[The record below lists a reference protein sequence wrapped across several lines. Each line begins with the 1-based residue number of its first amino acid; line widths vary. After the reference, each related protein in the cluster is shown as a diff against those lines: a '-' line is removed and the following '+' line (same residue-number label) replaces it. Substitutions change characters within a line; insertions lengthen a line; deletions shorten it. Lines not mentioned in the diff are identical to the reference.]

1 MPRPQDPQLEGKILD
16 AAQRLWK
23 KGGEKA
29 LTMRTVAK
37 AAGTNTPA
45 VYRRFRNRED
55 ILRALLQR
63 IRSEFIGLIETA
75 PTTHEAV
82 EGYMDFALSHPRE
95 YELFFQYEY
104 SLYYSRRSNY
114 TGDKPGRPGMEA
126 MKRKL
131 AEELGGSADDRSEL
145 ALALWMLVHGA
156 AMLIIGKT
164 ILPEDVKAAREIFS
178 ESVKVLLRAAQARDS
193 GQGVVRAVGA
203 TTEQLPSSHS
213 EVGL

>member
-1 MPRPQDPQLEGKILD
+1 VPRPQDPQLEGKILD
-16 AAQRLWK
+16 AAQTLWK

-75 PTTHEAV
+75 PTAHEAG
-82 EGYMDFALSHPRE
+82 ECYMDFALSHPRE

-104 SLYYSRRSNY
+104 RLYYSRRSNY
-114 TGDKPGRPGMEA
+114 MGDKPGRPGMEV

-164 ILPEDVKAAREIFS
+164 ILREDVKAAREVFS
-178 ESVKVLLRAAQARDS
+178 DSVKVLLRAAQAGDS
-193 GQGVVRAVGA
+193 GRGLVPAVGA
-203 TTEQLPSSHS
+203 TTEQLPPSHP

>member
-16 AAQRLWK
+16 AAQKLWK

-63 IRSEFIGLIETA
+63 IRIEFIALIETA
-75 PTTHEAV
+75 PTAHEAG
-82 EGYMDFALSHPRE
+82 ELYMDYALSHPRE

-114 TGDKPGRPGMEA
+114 TGDKPGRPGMAA

-131 AEELGGSADDRSEL
+131 AEELGGYPDDHSEL
-145 ALALWMLVHGA
+145 ALALWMLGHGA

-164 ILPEDVKAAREIFS
+164 IPAEDVKAAREVLS
-178 ESVKVLLRAAQARDS
+178 NSVKALLCAAQAGSTGR
-193 GQGVVRAVGA
+193 GLAPTVGA
-203 TTEQLPSSHS
+203 TTEQLLPPQPG
-213 EVGL
+213 VGL